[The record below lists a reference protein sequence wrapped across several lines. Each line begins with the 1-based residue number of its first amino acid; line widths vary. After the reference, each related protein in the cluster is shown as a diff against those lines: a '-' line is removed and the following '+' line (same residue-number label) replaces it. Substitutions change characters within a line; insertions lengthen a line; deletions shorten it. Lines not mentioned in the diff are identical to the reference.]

1 MTERRQ
7 AITMKNQAKAISIGA
22 LLIWGAWTMLPVI
35 MAALAAIVA
44 IVHYGI
50 QAFALPTWALA
61 CGAAASILVVLLTL
75 LLREGPRERLL
86 KTFFVAAKIVGLLL
100 LISGAMVI
108 AISNL
113 PALPDQGPSRLAEMD
128 ANLTSA
134 AFGLVEAFAWIAVVV
149 LPMILCVMTLHRLWF
164 ELQSD

>member
-1 MTERRQ
+1 
-7 AITMKNQAKAISIGA
+7 MKNQAKAISIGA

-35 MAALAAIVA
+35 MAVLAAVMA

-50 QAFALPTWALA
+50 KAFALPTWASA
-61 CGAAASILVVLLTL
+61 CGAAASILAVLLTL

-86 KTFFVAAKIVGLLL
+86 KTFFVASKIVGLLL
-100 LISGAMVI
+100 LTAGAMAI
-108 AISNL
+108 AINSL

-134 AFGLVEAFAWIAVVV
+134 AFGLVEAFAWLAVVV
-149 LPMILCVMTLHRLWF
+149 LPMMLCVIALHRLWF
-164 ELQSD
+164 ELQSN